1 MNVIPHLHG
10 SPWVN
15 CGLKPIIGTP
25 HINVAEKRDPKMSL
39 TEVVRVDTR
48 GRVTMPSSI
57 RDAVKIAEGMYV
69 ILVADLDKREV
80 RIVPFADPEAKLV
93 EFHITFGDV
102 PGALAKVADTLAS
115 QGVDLLSSE
124 SRTLR
129 RGESAEWIVVA
140 DVSKCKC
147 KLKEL
152 EQKITESGAAK
163 EAKIRSFP

>member
-1 MNVIPHLHG
+1 MF
-10 SPWVN
+10 
-15 CGLKPIIGTP
+15 LKRRGRIGE
-25 HINVAEKRDPKMSL
+25 NMRM
-39 TEVVRVDTR
+39 TEVVRVDSR

-57 RDAVKIAEGMYV
+57 RDAVRLSEGMYV
-69 ILVADLDKREV
+69 ILVADLDKREI

-93 EFHITFGDV
+93 EFRITFGDV
-102 PGALAKVADTLAS
+102 PGALAKAAEAMAN

-152 EQKITESGAAK
+152 EQKIVEAGAAK
-163 EAKIRSFP
+163 EVKFRNFP